1 MCSSLQPVNQATH
14 CAKIV
19 LSAAVGPY
27 NSDRLKWR
35 SSSIHCKYRFGPYVA
50 PNAKIDGPMF
60 SLKIP
65 SAYSMK
71 CRRTMDPVGTWM

>member
-35 SSSIHCKYRFGPYVA
+35 SSSILCKYRFGPYVA
-50 PNAKIDGPMF
+50 PNARIAGPMF
-60 SLKIP
+60 LLKIP

-71 CRRTMDPVGTWM
+71 CRRTMDPLGTWI

>member
-27 NSDRLKWR
+27 NSDRLKWG
-35 SSSIHCKYRFGPYVA
+35 SSSIQCKYRFGPYVA
-50 PNAKIDGPMF
+50 PNAKIAGPMF

-71 CRRTMDPVGTWM
+71 CCRTMDPAGTWM